1 MSAGSIIAGVI
12 IGLVVATFTILVER
26 VISGM
31 RERTKSAAALAVMAF
46 TVNEQS
52 RAIGSLETVVGGL
65 ERKVANFEGVLQS
78 RMNYRRRGE

>member
-1 MSAGSIIAGVI
+1 MSFASVVTGIVIGV
-12 IGLVVATFTILVER
+12 VVAAFTILVER

-31 RERTKSAAALAVMAF
+31 RERTKAASALAVLAF
-46 TVNEQS
+46 TVNDQS
-52 RAIGSLETVVGGL
+52 RAIGSLESSVNGL